1 MLTEHLLGRSWERD
15 SASCWETRRCY
26 GRILCL
32 LRRTVTAG
40 AVYPQVS
47 VDRGSLRV
55 VVCMLKVFEPRPARF
70 QQCLSFPYLR
80 DMVRPTPIRDSQA
93 FADLVR
99 LAKPGRLEAAVD

>member
-70 QQCLSFPYLR
+70 HSASHSRIFEIWCAQPRLGIPKRS
-80 DMVRPTPIRDSQA
+80 PTSSD
-93 FADLVR
+93 
-99 LAKPGRLEAAVD
+99 